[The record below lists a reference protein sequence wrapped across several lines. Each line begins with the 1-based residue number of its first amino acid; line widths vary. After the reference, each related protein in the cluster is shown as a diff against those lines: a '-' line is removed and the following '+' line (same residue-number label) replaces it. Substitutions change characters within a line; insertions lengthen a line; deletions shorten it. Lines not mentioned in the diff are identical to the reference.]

1 MKGKKNKG
9 PQYANSSARLRDSD
23 PATAAKLRLFEGSD
37 VANSRGAAA
46 NPDGSIMRRS
56 DAVGSTAPIDGQVRS
71 QYGMSRREPAYQY
84 GLSGRLAGAVAQRR
98 R

>member
-1 MKGKKNKG
+1 MKKNKG
-9 PQYANSSARLRDSD
+9 PQYANSSARMRDSD
-23 PATAAKLRLFEGSD
+23 PATAAKLRLFEGSA
-37 VANSRGAAA
+37 VANRSGAAA

-71 QYGMSRREPAYQY
+71 SHGMSRREPAYQY